1 MKKIIRIIMIILT
14 LIYPLFMTCFAGI
27 GLIYN
32 KSSYGEKI
40 EITGIFLIISG
51 ILMTSGA
58 FLCLFR
64 KKSVTIISLTCS
76 VIGLI
81 LCLSMLYLLCS
92 HADSAG
98 WCDNYTMNP
107 VSDMYR
113 KRILPVIIPSLISTG
128 FSISHIKQNR
138 TSAK

>member
-1 MKKIIRIIMIILT
+1 MKKIIRIIMIIST

-32 KSSYGEKI
+32 KSSYGKKI

-51 ILMTSGA
+51 ILIISGA

-64 KKSVTIISLTCS
+64 KKSVNIISLSCS

-107 VSDMYR
+107 VSGMYR